1 MSKKKIILF
10 IPSIEGGGVEK
21 NFFLITNYLC
31 KTFNDIT
38 VITSSKYEAKSKLNS
53 KIKLI
58 GPNHSFLKTK
68 SRYPKYFLCL
78 LYLIKFLMTNKH
90 VLVFA
95 FQANGYASVISKIF
109 RTTIITRSNS
119 SSDGWSKNIL
129 KFFLYKFL
137 LKLPDPKYFLCLL
150 YLIKFLMTNKHVLV
164 FAFQANGYASVI
176 SKIFRTTIITRSNS
190 SSDGWSKNI
199 LKFFLYKFLL
209 KLPDEV
215 IVNSYEF
222 KKELDNKFNI
232 NTTVIYNPLNKKE
245 IIKESKKKLN
255 LKFFKKNDLKLITV
269 GRLVDQKDQITLLKA
284 INLIKKKVNFKLLI
298 IGRGNEETR
307 LKIFID
313 KNKITKFVKIVPF
326 QKNPYKFIIKAD
338 LFILTSKF
346 EGLPNVLLEAQSLK
360 KYIISTNCPTG
371 PKEILLNGRLGD
383 LVKVQD
389 YKKLASK
396 ILIFNKEKNKKSTYD
411 KINFSFKKLS
421 RFDYISNMKKYEMV
435 LQKYI
440 YV

>member
-1 MSKKKIILF
+1 MSKKKILLF

-38 VITSSKYEAKSKLNS
+38 VITSSKYEAKSKLNN

-58 GPNHSFLKTK
+58 GPNHNFLKTK

-109 RTTIITRSNS
+109 RTN
-119 SSDGWSKNIL
+119 
-129 KFFLYKFL
+129 
-137 LKLPDPKYFLCLL
+137 
-150 YLIKFLMTNKHVLV
+150 
-164 FAFQANGYASVI
+164 
-176 SKIFRTTIITRSNS
+176 IITRSNS

-232 NTTVIYNPLNKKE
+232 STTVIYNPLNKKE
-245 IIKESKKKLN
+245 IIKKSKKRLN
-255 LKFFKKNDLKLITV
+255 LKFFKKKDLKLITV

-371 PKEILLNGRLGD
+371 PKEILLNGKLGD

-389 YKKLASK
+389 YKGLASK
-396 ILIFNKEKNKKSTYD
+396 ILIFNKEKNKKSTHD

-421 RFDYISNMKKYEMV
+421 RFDYISNMKKYEKV

>member
-1 MSKKKIILF
+1 MKEKKLLIF
-10 IPSIEGGGVEK
+10 MPSVQDGGVEK
-21 NFFLITNYLC
+21 NFFLIVNYLS
-31 KTFNDIT
+31 KKFSNVTIIT
-38 VITSSKYEAKSKLNS
+38 AHKSIRKKLNKNIS
-53 KIKLI
+53 LI
-58 GPNHSFLKTK
+58 APDSNFWITN
-68 SRYPKYFLCL
+68 SRYPKYFICL
-78 LYLIKFLMTNKH
+78 IYLTLFLLRNKFT
-90 VLVFA
+90 LVFA
-95 FQANGYASVISKIF
+95 FQANGYASIISKIF
-109 RTTIITRSNS
+109 KTTIITRSNS

-129 KFFLYKFL
+129 K
-137 LKLPDPKYFLCLL
+137 
-150 YLIKFLMTNKHVLV
+150 V
-164 FAFQANGYASVI
+164 
-176 SKIFRTTIITRSNS
+176 
-190 SSDGWSKNI
+190 
-199 LKFFLYKFLL
+199 FLYKFLL

-232 NTTVIYNPLNKKE
+232 STTVIYNPLNKKE
-245 IIKESKKKLN
+245 IIKKSKRKLN
-255 LKFFKKNDLKLITV
+255 LKFFQKKDLKLITV

-284 INLIKKKVNFKLLI
+284 INLIKEKLNFKLLL
-298 IGRGNEETR
+298 IGRGNEETK

-313 KNKITKFVKIVPF
+313 KNKITKFVKIIPF

-396 ILIFNKEKNKKSTYD
+396 ILIFNKEKHKKSTYN

-421 RFDYISNMKKYEMV
+421 RFDYISNMKKYEKV